1 MNKSPS
7 ANHRFNMRAINLCTQ
22 CFPTLSAYIYIY
34 DIDLYIYIY
43 IYILL
48 ELGHFLD
55 HLVSKIHSATS
66 HPTNQTNQTTRRS
79 TTRNATWPSWLTSH
93 GFVRGQAWLNV
104 IELEHKSRKNPWKK
118 GRKHVLRY
126 LLCVGMLWISEAC
139 ILMYFGDINVLRDLK
154 IKRCYSHPQ
163 RKNQYIYIYIAC
175 SGNREASINLS
186 FLKSETLVES

>member
-93 GFVRGQAWLNV
+93 GFVRGQVWLNV

-163 RKNQYIYIYIAC
+163 RKNQYIYIY
-175 SGNREASINLS
+175 SMFR
-186 FLKSETLVES
+186 KSRGFYQLVFFEIRNTG